1 MTREQ
6 IIKKKAKKLQQY
18 VGSTIEVEVT
28 TIIEGSVIRP
38 LRVVGYNPC
47 AEMLIVDGGADGW
60 TMLGRRDV
68 VTTRCDTYWYVSTN
82 RIINVL

>member
-28 TIIEGSVIRP
+28 TIIEGSVIKP

>member
-28 TIIEGSVIRP
+28 AIIEGSVIKP

>member
-1 MTREQ
+1 MTRKQ
-6 IIKKKAKKLQQY
+6 IIKKKVEKLQQY
-18 VGSTIEVEVT
+18 VGLTIEVEVT
-28 TIIEGSVIRP
+28 TIIEGSVVKP
-38 LRVVGYNPC
+38 LKVVGYSPG

>member
-6 IIKKKAKKLQQY
+6 IIKKNAEKLQQY
-18 VGSTIEVEVT
+18 VGLTVEVEVT
-28 TIIEGSVIRP
+28 TILEVKP
-38 LRVVGYNPC
+38 LLVVGYNPC

-68 VTTRCDTYWYVSTN
+68 VTTRCDTYWYISTN

>member
-1 MTREQ
+1 MTRKQ
-6 IIKKKAKKLQQY
+6 IITKNVEKLKQY
-18 VGSTIEVEVT
+18 VGLTIEVEVT
-28 TIIEGSVIRP
+28 TIIEGSVIKP

-60 TMLGRRDV
+60 TRLGRWDV
-68 VTTRCDTYWYVSTN
+68 VTTWCGTYCYISTN

>member
-28 TIIEGSVIRP
+28 TIIEGSVIKP
-38 LRVVGYNPC
+38 LRVVGYNPY

>member
-28 TIIEGSVIRP
+28 TIIEGSVIKP
-38 LRVVGYNPC
+38 P
-47 AEMLIVDGGADGW
+47 
-60 TMLGRRDV
+60 
-68 VTTRCDTYWYVSTN
+68 
-82 RIINVL
+82 

>member
-6 IIKKKAKKLQQY
+6 IITKKVEKLQQY
-18 VGSTIEVEVT
+18 VGLTIEVEET
-28 TIIEGSVIRP
+28 TILEGRVVKP
-38 LRVVGYNPC
+38 LKVVGYNPC

-68 VTTRCDTYWYVSTN
+68 VTTWCDTYWYVSTN

>member
-6 IIKKKAKKLQQY
+6 IIKKNAEKLQQY
-18 VGSTIEVEVT
+18 VGLTVEVA
-28 TIIEGSVIRP
+28 TILEGSVIKP
-38 LRVVGYNPC
+38 LLVVGYNPR

-68 VTTRCDTYWYVSTN
+68 VTTRCDTYWYISTN

>member
-6 IIKKKAKKLQQY
+6 IIKKNAEKLQQY
-18 VGSTIEVEVT
+18 VGLTVEVEVT
-28 TIIEGSVIRP
+28 TILEGSVIKP
-38 LRVVGYNPC
+38 LLVVGYNPR

-68 VTTRCDTYWYVSTN
+68 VTTRCDTYWYISTN